1 MGGSYL
7 KFIRKQFFVLFY
19 FFTLLL
25 TIALY
30 CILRGSVYVVAITLL
45 CVALFEFIAYFLFG
59 FLSKKR
65 VTVKL
70 VRLSLLLLFSIV
82 FTMLSNR
89 HGYVP
94 FVAICDSRS
103 PATLRSPFRITRTI
117 VFHVPNTQRLPSSMM

>member
-1 MGGSYL
+1 M
-7 KFIRKQFFVLFY
+7 LFY

-30 CILRGSVYVVAITLL
+30 CILRGSVYVIAITLL

-70 VRLSLLLLFSIV
+70 VLLSLLLLFSIV

-89 HGYVP
+89 HGYAP
-94 FVAICDSRS
+94 FVAISDSRS
-103 PATLRSPFRITRTI
+103 PATLRSPVRITRTI